1 MLIQNLFRIAARR
14 EAVLKALRDWGR
26 ARMDS
31 SAGNLAFGDY
41 VIDRADERLI
51 GPSGPIRLGN
61 KAWRVL
67 LALIEQD
74 GRLLTKDALFET
86 VWDGTIV
93 TESSLTSAIKELRRA
108 LGDES
113 RTPRFI
119 ESVYGRGYRF
129 IAPVKPASE
138 APAPPSIVPAAPPP
152 ARAGTRESRPPLI
165 VVSEFRDEAVRAT
178 HPWYAAQLREEILS
192 GLSRFREVQLVDDD
206 RPEAEAARDR
216 AVERG
221 YQLVATLLPDGEG
234 LRLIAR
240 TRRLGDGL
248 VLWAET
254 LSLADTGAAG
264 SVEKI
269 VRRIAG
275 AVLPAVDEDVLAG
288 LPRESDDLYDRY
300 LLAKRRSWTAAD
312 FAEAKQAAAALE
324 AIVAERP
331 GFGLAYAPLVRL
343 YNTDFGYTAFGSSGT
358 AERDRALELAKT
370 GLAAD
375 RTNVHARTVLG
386 FCHLWHH
393 QADQARACFEQA
405 LAQNPYNPVRLSEC
419 ATGLMFLGAF
429 EEARELIYRAV
440 ELNPVP
446 DDWFHE
452 DLGRLLLFEGDF
464 EGGLRALSSIARCS
478 IWAELYR
485 ALCELG
491 LDLESG
497 PAHLA
502 AWRRRVEAG
511 WHAASAPT
519 DAEVAAW
526 IRNHNPLPPAEA
538 DRVFAPATA

>member
-1 MLIQNLFRIAARR
+1 
-14 EAVLKALRDWGR
+14 
-26 ARMDS
+26 MDS

-67 LALIEQD
+67 VSLIEQD

-113 RTPRFI
+113 RTPRYI

-129 IAPVKPASE
+129 IAPVSPAGE
-138 APAPPSIVPAAPPP
+138 APASPAVAPAAPAP
-152 ARAGTRESRPPLI
+152 AARVGKREHQPPLI
-165 VVSEFRDEAVRAT
+165 VVSAFRDEAVRAT

-192 GLSRFREVQLVDDD
+192 GLSRFREVQLVADD
-206 RPEAEAARDR
+206 RPEAEAAQGRS
-216 AVERG
+216 AERG
-221 YQLVATLLPDGEG
+221 YQLVATLLPDGDG

-275 AVLPAVDEDVLAG
+275 AVLPAVDEDLLAG

-300 LLAKRRSWTAAD
+300 LIAKRRSWTAAS
-312 FAEAKQAAAALE
+312 FNEAKQAATALE
-324 AIVAERP
+324 AIIAERP

-343 YNTDFGYTAFGSSGT
+343 YNTDFGYTAFGASGA

-370 GLAAD
+370 GLDAD
-375 RTNVHARTVLG
+375 RTNVHACTVLG

-393 QADQARACFEQA
+393 QAGQARVCFERA
-405 LAQNPYNPVRLSEC
+405 LAQNPYYPVRLSEC
-419 ATGLMFLGAF
+419 ATGLMFMGAF
-429 EEARELIYRAV
+429 DEARELIFRAV

-464 EGGLRALSSIARCS
+464 EGGLRALGSIARCS

-485 ALCELG
+485 TLCEIGLG
-491 LDLESG
+491 LDS
-497 PAHLA
+497 AAANLA
-502 AWRRRVEAG
+502 AWRKRVDEG
-511 WHAASAPT
+511 WHAAAAPT
-519 DAEVAAW
+519 DAQVAAW
-526 IRNHNPLPPAEA
+526 IRHHNPLPAADA
-538 DRVFAPATA
+538 DRVFAPAIA